1 MIKGYYRR
9 KTKGRLE
16 DIEVVKYKDLNLPIE
31 NINRLTVLVNY
42 IKSKLKE
49 TDIKVYLFGSYA
61 KGRIKESSDIDL
73 ILMSDTLTERELYR
87 LKLDIVL
94 DVSDNLGLES
104 GEDFD
109 ILTYTTERFKSCVE
123 NKKFFETEV
132 NSYMILL

>member
-1 MIKGYYRR
+1 M
-9 KTKGRLE
+9 TKGRLKY
-16 DIEVVKYKDLNLPIE
+16 IEVVKNKDLNLE
-31 NINRLTVLVNY
+31 LKNLNRLTLLVNY

-94 DVSDNLGLES
+94 DISDNLGLES

-109 ILTYTTERFKSCVE
+109 ILIYTTEKFKSCVE

>member
-1 MIKGYYRR
+1 M
-9 KTKGRLE
+9 TKGRLKY
-16 DIEVVKYKDLNLPIE
+16 IEVVKYKDLNLE
-31 NINRLTVLVNY
+31 LKNLNRLTLLVNY

-94 DVSDNLGLES
+94 DISDNLGLES

-109 ILTYTTERFKSCVE
+109 ILIYTTEKFKSCVE
-123 NKKFFETEV
+123 KKKFFETEV
-132 NSYMILL
+132 KSYMILL